1 MYKMTNKRVIFN
13 VLAKDIENAKELYE
27 VAKEQ
32 ILVGLTV
39 KDFPSEEA
47 AIEAVSSF
55 KTAGIPV
62 SVGLGAGDA
71 TFWKN
76 VVNVSTKTIPSHVNQ
91 VFPAAGYTLGAM
103 QQLGAH
109 HTIVNALIEPS
120 GIVGEVYILTG
131 PKSKQTKEKVSCELA
146 ATMLAE
152 IGIHSVKF
160 YPIDGDNR
168 LEEVAA
174 MVRSAVSSGI
184 KVFEPTGGI
193 DLNNVRSIVQTCFD
207 NGAELVI
214 PHLYTSLIDKQTGKT
229 EVEKVK
235 QLLTMVWE

>member
-1 MYKMTNKRVIFN
+1 MINKRVIFN
-13 VLAKDIENAKELYE
+13 VLAKDVENAKEIYE
-27 VAKEQ
+27 VGKEQ
-32 ILVGLTV
+32 ILIGLTV
-39 KDFPSEEA
+39 KDFPSDEA
-47 AIEAVSSF
+47 AIDAVTSY
-55 KTAGIPV
+55 KNEGIPV

-71 TFWKN
+71 SVWKN

-103 QQLGAH
+103 QQFGAH

-120 GIVGEVYILTG
+120 GVVGEVYISTG
-131 PKSKQTKEKVSCELA
+131 PISKQLKEKVSCELA
-146 ATMLAE
+146 ASMLEE

-160 YPIDGDNR
+160 YPIDGDKR
-168 LEEVAA
+168 LDEVAA

-193 DLNNVRSIVQTCFD
+193 DLNNVHSIVQTCFD

-214 PHLYTSLIDKQTGKT
+214 PHLYTSLMDKQTGKT
-229 EVEKVK
+229 EVEKVE